1 MGGDGRRWEEM
12 GGGRRRWEGRGWVR
26 SGTGWERR
34 GDTCVWL
41 VAAWLCWRRFCGKER
56 VVGACPAGRER
67 GILPYPSVF
76 EGCSPFAIMS
86 QLSPPV
92 VLSLFFLLGG
102 TVASA
107 QLVINEF
114 MANNLSSVDVDE
126 DTQHE
131 DWIEI
136 QNNGSSAASLNGWYL
151 TDDAGELRKWQFP
164 VGAPAVSVAAGGR
177 LVVWASGK
185 NRRAVATKLHTNF
198 KLSSQ
203 GEFLALVAPDGASV
217 ADSYSPA
224 YPAQFPNGTYGRVPV
239 VATRVL
245 LPEGSRGRALAPL
258 SEADF
263 AARFAGWNSALAL
276 DDSAW
281 QEGTVGFGFGSPF
294 EDLIGPGGD
303 LSAMMKGVTPACFIR
318 YRFDYAASDPVTALR
333 VKTKFDDGY
342 ACFLNGTLVGS
353 SGVPT
358 PLAWNSAAT
367 GERVDSLALTAVAVV
382 PANGGALLLP
392 GSNLLAVA
400 LLNTAATE
408 VSGTPPVDR
417 TNVLLRTQVEVDVR
431 TGYENGYLTSATRGA
446 VNSGVKVAVGPFI
459 SQTTDRP
466 AQPVGGV
473 NSAPLLITAAVGTT
487 LRPLAE
493 VAPVTLRWRRMYA
506 AENTVVMVDDGTL
519 GDAVGGDGVYTGS
532 VPTASLLPGEMIRW
546 RIVAKDNNATPIYAY
561 DPPYL
566 GFSATAPPGT
576 LPTVSP
582 TIEAEQYYG
591 TMALPALVG
600 NPGLPVLYWFI
611 NGADNSGTDSG
622 TRGSFFWQ
630 PLPKDQPP
638 MGYVPPK
645 PRFYDNVLAN
655 LHGQS
660 SAGFPKK
667 SHDLSFAKDNRF
679 LWKDGTPE
687 TSGLNLL
694 GNYAD
699 KSKVRNPT
707 AWWVWEK
714 SGHLASHYD
723 TPVRV
728 QQNNVFKGIYDLV
741 ENANSAW
748 LEREGL
754 DPAGTLYK
762 MYNSLDAASSPGA
775 EKKNPD
781 DTNTADL
788 NALINGLAPSQS
800 LTARLRYLY
809 DNVNVAALINCLAT
823 HSLILNRDFGHKN
836 FYMFRD
842 SNGTLEWSILPWDQD
857 LSQGHTWTGAQNY
870 FDDDM
875 HSQAALQ
882 IGVTN
887 RLIEMAYA
895 TPELN
900 SMFVR
905 RLRSL
910 ADQFFVSA
918 TEANGPMAQHI
929 NALIAQIDPDPN
941 NTAAG
946 TDDADLEAKA
956 WGFWMDGSSNKI
968 PYTDSRM
975 AYNTARVQAARITT
989 ANPIPPNPGGP
1000 AYDDG
1005 TTTLLPFLPGRRA
1018 LFYGSPAPT
1027 SPGLNGITLA
1037 SQTFPGGQPLAPD
1050 LVIEQVTP
1058 APTTGVYQ
1066 NQEYFVLR
1074 NPNLYAVD
1082 LSGWQLGGDI
1092 AMTFQGGTVIPALG
1106 TKTTQTAN
1114 AAYVNQLVVA
1124 NRPQGIR
1131 TRSSSP
1137 MASQYR
1143 QVAGPYEH
1151 QLSARGGVI
1160 TLSRPNDAL
1169 DARAG
1174 YTLVQSISY
1183 SGTPTASQEAL
1194 RISELHF
1201 RPAAATAAE
1210 LAVLPGLVSGDFEF
1224 MELVNDG
1231 PNTLEL
1237 GKAYFEEGVE
1247 FTFPAPFALNPG
1259 ERCLVVASQAAFQI
1273 RYGESHRIAGEF
1285 QGSLD
1290 NGGEKLRLLDTFGE
1304 PVLEFSYDDDWYPV
1318 PVGQSRSLVVR
1329 QPMPAYGDFGKPGS
1343 WQLSSQPNGSPGAG
1357 DGVAAVVFEGW
1368 RYDYFSAAELP
1379 TALAPDLP
1387 AAPEADPDH
1396 DGWRNF
1402 EEYAFGSVPTSAAS
1416 RVQVV
1421 GGSQQVGA
1429 DSFLTLSF
1437 TRPAQAIDLR
1447 YAVECSGDL
1456 EAAVWREE
1464 AVAVGAAEPLPGGLE
1479 RVTYRDTVPMGG
1491 QGKRFM
1497 RARAR
1502 K

>member
-1 MGGDGRRWEEM
+1 MAKNSPLAFISLYLAL
-12 GGGRRRWEGRGWVR
+12 
-26 SGTGWERR
+26 SGSW
-34 GDTCVWL
+34 
-41 VAAWLCWRRFCGKER
+41 A
-56 VVGACPAGRER
+56 P
-67 GILPYPSVF
+67 
-76 EGCSPFAIMS
+76 
-86 QLSPPV
+86 
-92 VLSLFFLLGG
+92 
-102 TVASA
+102 A

-164 VGAPAVSVAAGGR
+164 VSAPTVTVAAGAR

-198 KLSSQ
+198 KLNSQ
-203 GEFLALVAPDGASV
+203 GEFLALVGPDGASV

-239 VATRVL
+239 IATRVL
-245 LPEGSRGRALAPL
+245 LPEGSAGKALAPV

-263 AARFAGWNSALAL
+263 AARFAGWNSALNF
-276 DDSAW
+276 DDSGW
-281 QEGTVGFGFGSPF
+281 QAGSVGFGFGSPF
-294 EDLIGPGGD
+294 EEWIGPGGD
-303 LSAMMKGVTPACFIR
+303 LSAMMKGITPTCFLR
-318 YRFDYAASDPVTALR
+318 YRFDYAAGDPVTAMR
-333 VKTKFDDGY
+333 IKTKFDDGY
-342 ACFLNGTLVGS
+342 ACYLNGTLVGS
-353 SGVPT
+353 SGAPT
-358 PLAWNSAAT
+358 PLGWNSAAT
-367 GERVDSLALTAVAVV
+367 GERVDSAALTAVAVA
-382 PANGGALLLP
+382 PLNGAALLAP
-392 GSNLLAVA
+392 GPNLLAVA
-400 LLNTAATE
+400 LLNAAATE
-408 VSGTPPVDR
+408 VSGTPPVES
-417 TNVLLRTQVEVDVR
+417 TNALLRTQLEVDVR
-431 TGYENGYLTSATRGA
+431 TGYENGYLTTATRGA
-446 VNSGVKVAVGPFI
+446 VNTAMKLAVGPAI
-459 SQTTDRP
+459 SQTTARP
-466 AQPVGGV
+466 PQPSGGA
-473 NSAPLLITAAVGTT
+473 NSAPLLIAAAVGTT

-493 VAPVTLRWRRMYA
+493 VSPVTLRWRRMYA
-506 AENTVVMVDDGTL
+506 AENTVIMLDDGTL
-519 GDAVGGDGVYTGS
+519 GDAVAGDGIYTAS
-532 VPTASLLPGEMIRW
+532 VPTTSLLPGEMIRW
-546 RIVAKDNNATPIYAY
+546 RVVAKDNSAAPIYAY
-561 DPPYL
+561 DPPYP

-591 TMALPALVG
+591 TMALPTLVG
-600 NPGLPVLYWFI
+600 NPGLPVLYWFFT
-611 NGADNSGTDSG
+611 GADNTGSDVG

-630 PLPKDQPP
+630 PLPRDEAPP
-638 MGYVPPK
+638 GYVPPK

-679 LWKDGTPE
+679 LWKDGSPE
-687 TSGLNLL
+687 ASGVNLL

-714 SGHLASHYD
+714 SGHIASHYD

-728 QQNNVFKGIYDLV
+728 QQNNAFKGIYDLV

-754 DPAGTLYK
+754 DPAGALYK
-762 MYNSLDAASSPGA
+762 MYNSLDSASSPGA

-800 LTARLRYLY
+800 LTMRLRYLY
-809 DNVNVAALINCLAT
+809 DNVNVAALVNCLAT

-842 SNGTLEWSILPWDQD
+842 TNGTMEWSILPWDQD

-887 RLIEMAYA
+887 RLIEMVYA

-900 SMFVR
+900 HMFVR

-918 TEANGPMAQHI
+918 TESNGPMAQHI

-956 WGFWMDGSSNKI
+956 WGFWMDGSANKI
-968 PYTDSRM
+968 AYTDSRM

-1018 LFYGSPAPT
+1018 LFYRNPAPT

-1037 SQTFPGGQPLAPD
+1037 SQTFPGSQVVEPNLA
-1050 LVIEQVTP
+1050 IEQVTP
-1058 APTTGVYQ
+1058 APTAGVYQ

-1074 NPNLYAVD
+1074 NPNSYGVD
-1082 LSGWQLGGDI
+1082 ISGWKLGGDI
-1092 AMTFQGGTVIPALG
+1092 AMVFQGGTVIPGLG

-1114 AAYVNQLVVA
+1114 AGYVNQLVVA

-1137 MASQYR
+1137 MAAQYR
-1143 QVAGPYEH
+1143 QVAGPYAH
-1151 QLSARGGVI
+1151 QLSGRGGVI
-1160 TLSRPNDAL
+1160 TLSRPNDPL
-1169 DARAG
+1169 NPSAG
-1174 YTLVQSISY
+1174 YTLVQSAAY

-1194 RISELHF
+1194 RISEINF
-1201 RPAAATAAE
+1201 RPTAATAAE
-1210 LAVLPGLVSGDFEF
+1210 LAVLPGMVGGDFEF
-1224 MELVNDG
+1224 IELINSGANALD
-1231 PNTLEL
+1231 L

-1247 FTFPAPFALNPG
+1247 FTFPAPFMLNPG
-1259 ERCLVVASQAAFQI
+1259 ERCLVVASQSAFQI

-1290 NGGEKLRLLDTFGE
+1290 NGGEKLRLLDSIGE
-1304 PVLEFSYDDDWYPV
+1304 QVLEFSYDDDWYPV
-1318 PVGQSRSLVVR
+1318 PAGQSRSLVLR
-1329 QPMPAYGDFGKPGS
+1329 QPMPGYEQFGEHGS
-1343 WQLSSQPNGSPGAG
+1343 WQLSSGAQGSPGAG
-1357 DGVAAVVFEGW
+1357 DGAASVVYEGW
-1368 RYDYFSAAELP
+1368 RYDYFSDAELP
-1379 TALAPDLP
+1379 TAQEPGLA
-1387 AAPEADPDH
+1387 AAPEADPDQ

-1402 EEYAFGSVPTSAAS
+1402 EEYAFGSAPTDAS
-1416 RVQVV
+1416 SGVKVAGGTLRV
-1421 GGSQQVGA
+1421 GGE
-1429 DSFLTLSF
+1429 SFLTLSF
-1437 TRPAQAIDLR
+1437 VRPSQAIDVR
-1447 YAVECSGDL
+1447 YAVECSGSL
-1456 EAAVWREE
+1456 EAAAVWREE
-1464 AVAVGAAEPLPGGLE
+1464 AVAVGVPEALPGGLE
-1479 RVTYRDTVPMGG
+1479 RVTYRDTAPMGG
-1491 QGKRFM
+1491 AGRRFL